1 LLKNT
6 KPSND
11 FDALKLALTLAITG
25 TDEKKIAECVDLA
38 ESISLKMPELDVER
52 AKKQAANEAKEW
64 LLNQDD

>member
-1 LLKNT
+1 MKH
-6 KPSND
+6 

-38 ESISLKMPELDVER
+38 ESIALKMPALEVER
-52 AKKQAANEAKEW
+52 AKKQAADEAKEW

>member
-1 LLKNT
+1 LKH
-6 KPSND
+6 

-38 ESISLKMPELDVER
+38 ESIALKMPALEVER
-52 AKKQAANEAKEW
+52 AKKQAADEAKEW